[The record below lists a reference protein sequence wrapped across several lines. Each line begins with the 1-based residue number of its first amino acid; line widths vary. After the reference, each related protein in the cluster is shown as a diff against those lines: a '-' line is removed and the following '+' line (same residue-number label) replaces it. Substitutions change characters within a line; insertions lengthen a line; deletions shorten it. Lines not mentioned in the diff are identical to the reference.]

1 MDTTIPLLQSFQKD
15 YEYWGVALR
24 QNDPLKLQVNK
35 FIEKAKK
42 DGTFDQF
49 ANKYLT
55 DAKKTF
61 NELGIPFFF

>member
-15 YEYWGVALR
+15 YEYWGGVALR

-42 DGTFDQF
+42 RW
-49 ANKYLT
+49 Y
-55 DAKKTF
+55 
-61 NELGIPFFF
+61 I